1 MCNKIGEQKHLD
13 YLLNDL
19 IEDEAIS
26 SSQLE
31 GAATTTKVAKDMLK
45 RERKPRSIDE
55 K

>member
-1 MCNKIGEQKHLD
+1 MISKVGEEQYIE

-31 GAATTTKVAKDMLK
+31 GAATTTLVAKDMLK
-45 RERKPRSIDE
+45 RKRKPRT
-55 K
+55 